1 MIINLDEVDSTN
13 EYLKRM
19 VEDGYDSDEMLTVTA
34 QFQTAGKGRRG
45 RQWFSDPG
53 TALMFSVL
61 VKPKLAMDD
70 FSMITLI
77 MAMAVRQSL
86 KDIDIDTRIKW
97 PNDIVLGDK
106 KICGILTEALL
117 ESKRLIVGVGINTN
131 QESIP
136 QELKDSATSILLETD
151 DCVDHDSL
159 LDSILFNFEKLL
171 DKLSESGDMTDL
183 KSEYEEALV
192 SLDKEVTVLDP
203 TGEFNGTCK
212 GIDNKGQLIVS
223 HEGQDTYVYAGEVSV
238 RGIYG
243 YV

>member
-86 KDIDIDTRIKW
+86 KDMDIDTRIKW
-97 PNDIVLGDK
+97 PNDLVLGDK

-171 DKLSESGDMTDL
+171 DRLSESGDMTDL
-183 KSEYEEALV
+183 KSEYEGALV

>member
-1 MIINLDEVDSTN
+1 MIINLDEVESTN

-86 KDIDIDTRIKW
+86 KDIDIDPRIKW
-97 PNDIVLGDK
+97 PNDIVLGEK

-171 DKLSESGDMTDL
+171 DRLSESGDMTDL

>member
-19 VEDGYDSDEMLTVTA
+19 VADGYDSDDMLTVSA

-61 VKPKLAMDD
+61 IKPKLPMDD
-70 FSMITLI
+70 CCMITLV
-77 MAMAVRQSL
+77 MAMAVRRAL
-86 KDIDIDTRIKW
+86 TDMDIDAKIKW
-97 PNDIVLGDK
+97 PNDLVLGDK
-106 KICGILTEALL
+106 KICGILTEAIP
-117 ESKRLIVGVGINTN
+117 EKNRIIIGTGINTN
-131 QESIP
+131 QECIP
-136 QELKDSATSILLETD
+136 EELSQSATSILIQTD

-159 LDSILFNFEKLL
+159 LESILHYFEQLL
-171 DKLSESGDMTDL
+171 GSVEKKGDLSEL
-183 KSEYEEALV
+183 KEEYEKALV

-203 TGEFNGTCK
+203 AGEYNGICR
-212 GIDNKGQLIVS
+212 GIDDRGQLEVE
-223 HEGQDTYVYAGEVSV
+223 HDGVKKKVYAGEVSV

>member
-86 KDIDIDTRIKW
+86 KDMDIDTRIKW

-159 LDSILFNFEKLL
+159 LDSILFNFEKFL
-171 DKLSESGDMTDL
+171 DRLSESGDMTDL

>member
-86 KDIDIDTRIKW
+86 KDMDIDTRIKW
-97 PNDIVLGDK
+97 PNDLVLGDK

-171 DKLSESGDMTDL
+171 DRLSESGDMTDL

>member
-19 VEDGYDSDEMLTVTA
+19 VNDGYDSDEMLTVTA

-61 VKPKLAMDD
+61 VKPKLAINDC
-70 FSMITLI
+70 SMITLI

-86 KDIDIDTRIKW
+86 KDMNIETLIKW

-117 ESKRLIVGVGINTN
+117 ESERIIVGVGINTN

-136 QELKDSATSILLETD
+136 DELKESATSILIETD
-151 DCVDHDSL
+151 DCIDHDSL
-159 LDSILFNFEKLL
+159 LESIIYNFEKLL
-171 DKLSESGDMTDL
+171 EKLFQNGDMSDL
-183 KSEYEEALV
+183 KSEYEQGLV

-203 TGEFNGTCK
+203 AGEFNGICK
-212 GIDNKGQLIVS
+212 GIDNRGQLIVS
-223 HEGQDTYVYAGEVSV
+223 HEGQETYVYAGEVSV

>member
-86 KDIDIDTRIKW
+86 KDIDIDPRIKW
-97 PNDIVLGDK
+97 PNDIVLGEK

-171 DKLSESGDMTDL
+171 DRLSESGDMTDL

>member
-19 VEDGYDSDEMLTVTA
+19 VNDGYDSDEMLTVTA

-61 VKPKLAMDD
+61 VKPKLAIDD
-70 FSMITLI
+70 CSMITLI

-86 KDIDIDTRIKW
+86 KDMNIETLIKW

-117 ESKRLIVGVGINTN
+117 ESERIIVGVGINTN

-136 QELKDSATSILLETD
+136 DELKESATSILIETD
-151 DCVDHDSL
+151 DCIDHDSL
-159 LDSILFNFEKLL
+159 LESIIYNFEKLL
-171 DKLSESGDMTDL
+171 EKLFKNGDMSDL
-183 KSEYEEALV
+183 KSEYEQGLV

-203 TGEFNGTCK
+203 AGEYNGICK
-212 GIDNKGQLIVS
+212 GIDNRGQLIVS
-223 HEGQDTYVYAGEVSV
+223 HEGQETYVYAGEVSV

>member
-19 VEDGYDSDEMLTVTA
+19 VNDGYDSDEMLTVTA

-61 VKPKLAMDD
+61 VKPKLAIDD
-70 FSMITLI
+70 CSMITLI

-86 KDIDIDTRIKW
+86 KDMNIETLIKW

-117 ESKRLIVGVGINTN
+117 ESERIIVGVGINTN

-136 QELKDSATSILLETD
+136 DELKESATSILIETD
-151 DCVDHDSL
+151 DCIDHDSL
-159 LDSILFNFEKLL
+159 LESIIYNFEKLL
-171 DKLSESGDMTDL
+171 EKLFQNGDMSDL
-183 KSEYEEALV
+183 KSEYEQGLV

-203 TGEFNGTCK
+203 AGEYNGICK
-212 GIDNKGQLIVS
+212 GIDNRGQLIVS
-223 HEGQDTYVYAGEVSV
+223 HEGQETYVYAGEVSV

>member
-86 KDIDIDTRIKW
+86 KDMDIDTRIKW

-171 DKLSESGDMTDL
+171 DRLSESGDMTDL

-203 TGEFNGTCK
+203 AGEFNGTCK

>member
-19 VEDGYDSDEMLTVTA
+19 VNDGYDSDEMLTVTA

-61 VKPKLAMDD
+61 VKPKLAINDC
-70 FSMITLI
+70 SMITLI

-86 KDIDIDTRIKW
+86 KDMNIETLIKW

-117 ESKRLIVGVGINTN
+117 ESERIIVGVGINTN

-136 QELKDSATSILLETD
+136 DELKESATSILIETD
-151 DCVDHDSL
+151 DCIDHDSL
-159 LDSILFNFEKLL
+159 LESIIYNFEKLL
-171 DKLSESGDMTDL
+171 EKLFQNGDMSDL
-183 KSEYEEALV
+183 KSEYEQGLV

-203 TGEFNGTCK
+203 AGEYNGICK
-212 GIDNKGQLIVS
+212 GIDNRGQLIVS
-223 HEGQDTYVYAGEVSV
+223 HEGQETYVYAGEVSV

>member
-45 RQWFSDPG
+45 RQWFSEPG

-61 VKPKLAMDD
+61 VKPSLKMDD
-70 FSMITLI
+70 CSMITLI
-77 MAMAVRQSL
+77 MAMAVRQAL
-86 KDIDIDTRIKW
+86 KDMDIDTNIKW
-97 PNDIVLGDK
+97 PNDIVLGNK

-117 ESKRLIVGVGINTN
+117 DSKRIIVGVGINTN

-136 QELKDSATSILLETD
+136 TELKESATSILLETD

-171 DKLSESGDMTDL
+171 ERLFEAGDLSDL

-192 SLDKEVTVLDP
+192 SLNKEVTVLDP
-203 TGEFNGTCK
+203 AGEYNGICK

>member
-97 PNDIVLGDK
+97 PNDLVLGDK

-171 DKLSESGDMTDL
+171 DRLSESGDMTDL

-203 TGEFNGTCK
+203 AGEFNGICK

>member
-86 KDIDIDTRIKW
+86 KDMDIDTRIKW

-171 DKLSESGDMTDL
+171 DRLSESEDMTDL

>member
-1 MIINLDEVDSTN
+1 MITNLDEVDSTN

-45 RQWFSDPG
+45 RQWFSEPG

-61 VKPKLAMDD
+61 VKPSLKMDD
-70 FSMITLI
+70 CSMITLI
-77 MAMAVRQSL
+77 MAMAVRQAL
-86 KDIDIDTRIKW
+86 KDMDIDTNIKW
-97 PNDIVLGDK
+97 PNDIVLGNK

-117 ESKRLIVGVGINTN
+117 DSKRIIVGVGINTN

-136 QELKDSATSILLETD
+136 QELKESATSILLETD

-171 DKLSESGDMTDL
+171 ERLFEAGDLSDL

-192 SLDKEVTVLDP
+192 SLNKEVTVLDP
-203 TGEFNGTCK
+203 AGEYNGICK

>member
-19 VEDGYDSDEMLTVTA
+19 VEDGYDSDEVLTVTA

-45 RQWFSDPG
+45 RQWFSEPG

-61 VKPKLAMDD
+61 LKPRLKMDD
-70 FSMITLI
+70 CSMITLI
-77 MAMAVRQSL
+77 MAMAVRQAL
-86 KDIDIDTRIKW
+86 KDMDIDTNIKW
-97 PNDIVLGDK
+97 PNDIVLGNK

-117 ESKRLIVGVGINTN
+117 DSKRIIVGVGINTN

-136 QELKDSATSILLETD
+136 PELKESATSILLETD

-171 DKLSESGDMTDL
+171 ERLFEAGDLSDL

-192 SLDKEVTVLDP
+192 SLNKEVTVLDP
-203 TGEFNGTCK
+203 AGEYNGICK